1 MDTLNEL
8 IKKINAEIEG
18 SEERIAALQAQIES
32 LSNELKK
39 ERGVA
44 DILKR
49 ALANIATLE
58 EEIKETSKEKE
69 IKETKEEEFVE
80 EKQPIQEEKDSKL
93 KFNTVQKAKARLC
106 QLGVAVKSKIP
117 TATDIK
123 EKLASAAISAGYVLG
138 TTRDN
143 IENFTSE
150 LIERFTEQREKYGQK
165 IMESK
170 KAKEAKR
177 TVEEAQ
183 YESDNIL
190 NFNPRQPEATKSS
203 KLRIVSKKVIDTL
216 KLTNIDLKIEKAFLE
231 AGISVKNYVE
241 KTTDIINNKVEKIR
255 SIPSNAIEKY
265 QQWKQGRMDKRAEL
279 QNQINSLKGIKAQV
293 LNAQDPTMAEQLQL
307 DEQPA
312 KTM

>member
-1 MDTLNEL
+1 MNIRDTLNEE
-8 IKKINAEIEG
+8 IEKINAEKEE
-18 SEERIAALQAQIES
+18 SEERIVELQAQIES
-32 LSNELKK
+32 LSKELEKK
-39 ERGVA
+39 RRMT
-44 DILKR
+44 DILKQ
-49 ALANIATLE
+49 ALANIDALE
-58 EEIKETSKEKE
+58 EEIKETSKEEE
-69 IKETKEEEFVE
+69 IVE

-117 TATDIK
+117 TAADIK
-123 EKLASAAISAGYVLG
+123 EKLASAAISAGYMLE

-150 LIERFTEQREKYGQK
+150 LIERFTEKREKYEQK
-165 IMESK
+165 ITESK

-177 TVEEAQ
+177 TVEKAQ

-203 KLRIVSKKVIDTL
+203 KLGIVSKKVIDTL

-265 QQWKQGRMDKRAEL
+265 QQWQQERIDKRTEL
-279 QNQINSLKGIKAQV
+279 QNQINSLKGMKAQV
-293 LNAQDPTMAEQLQL
+293 LNAQDPIAEQLV
-307 DEQPA
+307 EQPA

>member
-1 MDTLNEL
+1 MNIRDTLNEE
-8 IKKINAEIEG
+8 IEKINAEKEE
-18 SEERIAALQAQIES
+18 SEERIAELQAQIES
-32 LSNELKK
+32 LSKELEKK
-39 ERGVA
+39 RRMT
-44 DILKR
+44 DILKQ
-49 ALANIATLE
+49 ALANIDALE
-58 EEIKETSKEKE
+58 EEIKETSKEEE
-69 IKETKEEEFVE
+69 IVE

-123 EKLASAAISAGYVLG
+123 EKLASAAISAGYMLE
-138 TTRDN
+138 TTKDN

-150 LIERFTEQREKYGQK
+150 LIERFTEKREKYEQK
-165 IMESK
+165 ITESK

-203 KLRIVSKKVIDTL
+203 KLGIVSKKVIDTL

-265 QQWKQGRMDKRAEL
+265 QQLQQGRIDKRTEL
-279 QNQINSLKGIKAQV
+279 QNQINSLKGMKAQV
-293 LNAQDPTMAEQLQL
+293 LNAQEPIAEQLV
-307 DEQPA
+307 EQPA

>member
-1 MDTLNEL
+1 MNIRDTLNEE
-8 IKKINAEIEG
+8 IEKTNAEIEG
-18 SEERIAALQAQIES
+18 SEERIAELQAQIES
-32 LSNELKK
+32 LSKELEKK
-39 ERGVA
+39 RRMT
-44 DILKR
+44 DILKQ
-49 ALANIATLE
+49 ALANIDALE
-58 EEIKETSKEKE
+58 EEIKETSKEEE
-69 IKETKEEEFVE
+69 IVE

-117 TATDIK
+117 TAADIK
-123 EKLASAAISAGYVLG
+123 EKLASAAISAGYMLG

-150 LIERFTEQREKYGQK
+150 LIERFTEQREKYEQK
-165 IMESK
+165 IIESK

-203 KLRIVSKKVIDTL
+203 KLGIVSKKVIDTL

-265 QQWKQGRMDKRAEL
+265 QQWQQGRIDKRTEL
-279 QNQINSLKGIKAQV
+279 QNQINSLKEMKAQV
-293 LNAQDPTMAEQLQL
+293 SNPQAPIAEQLV
-307 DEQPA
+307 EQPA
-312 KTM
+312 KAM

>member
-1 MDTLNEL
+1 MNIRDTLNEE
-8 IKKINAEIEG
+8 IEKINAEKEG
-18 SEERIAALQAQIES
+18 SEKRIAELQAQIES
-32 LSNELKK
+32 LSKELEKK
-39 ERGVA
+39 RRMT
-44 DILKR
+44 DILKQ
-49 ALANIATLE
+49 ALANIDALE
-58 EEIKETSKEKE
+58 EEIKETSKEEE
-69 IKETKEEEFVE
+69 IVE

-123 EKLASAAISAGYVLG
+123 EKLASAAISAGYMLE

-150 LIERFTEQREKYGQK
+150 LIERFTEKREKYEQK
-165 IMESK
+165 ITESK

-203 KLRIVSKKVIDTL
+203 KLGIVSKKVIDTL
-216 KLTNIDLKIEKAFLE
+216 KLTNIDLKIEKTFLE

-265 QQWKQGRMDKRAEL
+265 QQWQQGRIDKRTEL
-279 QNQINSLKGIKAQV
+279 QNQINSLKGMKAQV
-293 LNAQDPTMAEQLQL
+293 LNAQDPIAEQLV
-307 DEQPA
+307 EQPA

>member
-1 MDTLNEL
+1 MNIRDTLNEE
-8 IKKINAEIEG
+8 IEKINAEKEG
-18 SEERIAALQAQIES
+18 SEKRIAELQAQIEN
-32 LSNELKK
+32 LSKELEKK
-39 ERGVA
+39 RRMT
-44 DILKR
+44 DILKQ
-49 ALANIATLE
+49 ALANIDALE
-58 EEIKETSKEKE
+58 EEIKETSKEEE
-69 IKETKEEEFVE
+69 IVE
-80 EKQPIQEEKDSKL
+80 EKQPIQEEKNSKL

-123 EKLASAAISAGYVLG
+123 EKLASAAISAGYMLE

-150 LIERFTEQREKYGQK
+150 LIERFTEKREKYEQK
-165 IMESK
+165 ITESK
-170 KAKEAKR
+170 KAKETKR

-203 KLRIVSKKVIDTL
+203 KLGIVSKKVIDTL

-265 QQWKQGRMDKRAEL
+265 QQWQQGRIDKRTEL
-279 QNQINSLKGIKAQV
+279 QNQINSLKGMKAQV
-293 LNAQDPTMAEQLQL
+293 LNAQDPITEQLV
-307 DEQPA
+307 EQPA

>member
-1 MDTLNEL
+1 MNIRDTLNEE
-8 IKKINAEIEG
+8 IEKINAEKEG
-18 SEERIAALQAQIES
+18 SEKRIAELQAQIES
-32 LSNELKK
+32 LSKELEKK
-39 ERGVA
+39 RRMT
-44 DILKR
+44 DILKQ
-49 ALANIATLE
+49 ALANIAALE
-58 EEIKETSKEKE
+58 EEIKETSKEEE
-69 IKETKEEEFVE
+69 IVE

-117 TATDIK
+117 TAADIK
-123 EKLASAAISAGYVLG
+123 EKLASAAISAGYRLE

-150 LIERFTEQREKYGQK
+150 LIERFTEKREKYEQK
-165 IMESK
+165 ITESK
-170 KAKEAKR
+170 KAKETKR

-203 KLRIVSKKVIDTL
+203 KLGIVSKKVIDTL

-265 QQWKQGRMDKRAEL
+265 QQWKQGRIDKRTEL
-279 QNQINSLKGIKAQV
+279 QNQINSLKGMKARV
-293 LNAQDPTMAEQLQL
+293 LNAQDPIAEQLV
-307 DEQPA
+307 EQPA

>member
-1 MDTLNEL
+1 MNIRDTLNEE
-8 IKKINAEIEG
+8 IEKINAEKEE
-18 SEERIAALQAQIES
+18 SEERIVELQAQIES
-32 LSNELKK
+32 LSKELEKK
-39 ERGVA
+39 RRMT
-44 DILKR
+44 DILKQ
-49 ALANIATLE
+49 ALANIDALE
-58 EEIKETSKEKE
+58 EEIKETSKEEE
-69 IKETKEEEFVE
+69 IVE

-117 TATDIK
+117 TAADIK
-123 EKLASAAISAGYVLG
+123 EKLASAAISAGYMLE

-150 LIERFTEQREKYGQK
+150 LIERFTEKREKYEQK
-165 IMESK
+165 ITESK

-203 KLRIVSKKVIDTL
+203 KLGIVSKKVIDTL

-265 QQWKQGRMDKRAEL
+265 QQWKQGRIDKRTEL
-279 QNQINSLKGIKAQV
+279 QNQINSLKGMKAQV
-293 LNAQDPTMAEQLQL
+293 LNAQDPIAEQLV
-307 DEQPA
+307 EQPA

>member
-1 MDTLNEL
+1 MNIRDTLNEE
-8 IKKINAEIEG
+8 IEKINAEKEE
-18 SEERIAALQAQIES
+18 SEERIAELQAQIES
-32 LSNELKK
+32 LSKELEKK
-39 ERGVA
+39 RRMT
-44 DILKR
+44 DILKQ
-49 ALANIATLE
+49 ALANIDALE
-58 EEIKETSKEKE
+58 EEIKETSKEEE
-69 IKETKEEEFVE
+69 IVE

-117 TATDIK
+117 TAADIK
-123 EKLASAAISAGYVLG
+123 EKLASAAISAGYMLE

-150 LIERFTEQREKYGQK
+150 LIERFTEKREKYEQK
-165 IMESK
+165 ITESK
-170 KAKEAKR
+170 KAKETKR

-203 KLRIVSKKVIDTL
+203 KLGIVSKKVIDTL

-265 QQWKQGRMDKRAEL
+265 QQWQQERIDKRTEL
-279 QNQINSLKGIKAQV
+279 QNQINSLKGMKAQV
-293 LNAQDPTMAEQLQL
+293 LNAQDPIAEQLV
-307 DEQPA
+307 EQPA

>member
-1 MDTLNEL
+1 MNIRDTLNEE
-8 IKKINAEIEG
+8 IEKINAKKEE
-18 SEERIAALQAQIES
+18 SEERIAELQAQIES
-32 LSNELKK
+32 LSKELEKK
-39 ERGVA
+39 RRMT
-44 DILKR
+44 DILKQ
-49 ALANIATLE
+49 ALANIDALE
-58 EEIKETSKEKE
+58 EEIKETSKEEE
-69 IKETKEEEFVE
+69 IVE

-117 TATDIK
+117 TAADIK
-123 EKLASAAISAGYVLG
+123 EKLASAAISAGYRLE

-150 LIERFTEQREKYGQK
+150 LIERFTEKREKYEQK
-165 IMESK
+165 ITESK

-203 KLRIVSKKVIDTL
+203 KLGIVSKKVIDTL

-265 QQWKQGRMDKRAEL
+265 QQWKQGRIDKRTEL
-279 QNQINSLKGIKAQV
+279 QNQINSLKGMKAQV
-293 LNAQDPTMAEQLQL
+293 LNAQDPIAEQLV
-307 DEQPA
+307 EQPA

>member
-1 MDTLNEL
+1 MNIRDTLNEE
-8 IKKINAEIEG
+8 IEKINAEKEE
-18 SEERIAALQAQIES
+18 SEERIAELQAQIES
-32 LSNELKK
+32 LSKELEKK
-39 ERGVA
+39 RRMT
-44 DILKR
+44 DILKQ
-49 ALANIATLE
+49 ALANIDALE
-58 EEIKETSKEKE
+58 EEIKETSKEEE
-69 IKETKEEEFVE
+69 IVE

-117 TATDIK
+117 TAADIK
-123 EKLASAAISAGYVLG
+123 EKLASAAISAGYMLE

-150 LIERFTEQREKYGQK
+150 LIERFTEKREKYEQK
-165 IMESK
+165 ITESK

-203 KLRIVSKKVIDTL
+203 KLGIVSKKVIDTL

-265 QQWKQGRMDKRAEL
+265 QQWQQGRIDKRTEL
-279 QNQINSLKGIKAQV
+279 QNQINSLKGMKAQV
-293 LNAQDPTMAEQLQL
+293 LNAQDPIAEQLV
-307 DEQPA
+307 EQPA

>member
-18 SEERIAALQAQIES
+18 SEERIAELQAQIES

-49 ALANIATLE
+49 AVANIATLE

-69 IKETKEEEFVE
+69 IKETKEEEIVE

-150 LIERFTEQREKYGQK
+150 LIERFTEKYEQK

-170 KAKEAKR
+170 KTKEAKR

-203 KLRIVSKKVIDTL
+203 KLGIVSKKVIDTL

-293 LNAQDPTMAEQLQL
+293 QVLNAQDPTMAEQLQL

>member
-1 MDTLNEL
+1 MNIRDTLNEE
-8 IKKINAEIEG
+8 IEKINAEKEG
-18 SEERIAALQAQIES
+18 SEKKIAELQAQIES
-32 LSNELKK
+32 LSKELEKK
-39 ERGVA
+39 RRMT
-44 DILKR
+44 DILKQ
-49 ALANIATLE
+49 ALANIAALE
-58 EEIKETSKEKE
+58 EEIKETSKEEE
-69 IKETKEEEFVE
+69 IVE

-93 KFNTVQKAKARLC
+93 KFNAVQKAKARLC

-117 TATDIK
+117 TAADIK
-123 EKLASAAISAGYVLG
+123 EKLASAAINAGYTLEATKDG
-138 TTRDN
+138 

-150 LIERFTEQREKYGQK
+150 LIEIFTEKRKKYEQK
-165 IMESK
+165 ITESK

-190 NFNPRQPEATKSS
+190 NFNPRQPEVTKSS
-203 KLRIVSKKVIDTL
+203 KLGIASKKAIDMV

-265 QQWKQGRMDKRAEL
+265 QQWQQGRMDKRTEL
-279 QNQINSLKGIKAQV
+279 QNQINSLKGMKAQV
-293 LNAQDPTMAEQLQL
+293 LNAQDAQDPIAEQLVG
-307 DEQPA
+307 QPA

>member
-1 MDTLNEL
+1 MNIRDTLNEE
-8 IKKINAEIEG
+8 IEKINAEKEG
-18 SEERIAALQAQIES
+18 SEKRIAELQAQIES
-32 LSNELKK
+32 LSKELEKK
-39 ERGVA
+39 RRMT
-44 DILKR
+44 DILKQ
-49 ALANIATLE
+49 ALANIDALE
-58 EEIKETSKEKE
+58 EEIKETSKEEE
-69 IKETKEEEFVE
+69 IVE

-123 EKLASAAISAGYVLG
+123 EKLASAAISAGYRLE

-150 LIERFTEQREKYGQK
+150 LIERFTEKREKYEQK
-165 IMESK
+165 ITESK
-170 KAKEAKR
+170 KAKETKR

-203 KLRIVSKKVIDTL
+203 KLGIVSKKVIDTL

-265 QQWKQGRMDKRAEL
+265 QQWQQGRIDKRTEL
-279 QNQINSLKGIKAQV
+279 QNQINSLKGMKARV
-293 LNAQDPTMAEQLQL
+293 LNAQDPIAEQLV
-307 DEQPA
+307 EQPA

>member
-1 MDTLNEL
+1 MNIRDTLNEE
-8 IKKINAEIEG
+8 IEKINAEKEG
-18 SEERIAALQAQIES
+18 SEKRIAELQAQIES
-32 LSNELKK
+32 LSKELEKK
-39 ERGVA
+39 RRMT
-44 DILKR
+44 DILKQ
-49 ALANIATLE
+49 ALANIDALE
-58 EEIKETSKEKE
+58 EEIKETSKEEE
-69 IKETKEEEFVE
+69 IVE

-117 TATDIK
+117 TAADIK
-123 EKLASAAISAGYVLG
+123 EKLASAAISAGYMLE

-150 LIERFTEQREKYGQK
+150 LIERFTEKREKYEQK
-165 IMESK
+165 ITESK

-203 KLRIVSKKVIDTL
+203 KLGIVSKKVIDTL

-231 AGISVKNYVE
+231 VGISVKNYVE

-265 QQWKQGRMDKRAEL
+265 QQWQQGRIDKRTEL
-279 QNQINSLKGIKAQV
+279 QNQINSLKGMKAQV
-293 LNAQDPTMAEQLQL
+293 LNAQDPITEQLV
-307 DEQPA
+307 EQPA

>member
-1 MDTLNEL
+1 MNIRDTLNEE
-8 IKKINAEIEG
+8 IEKINAEKEE
-18 SEERIAALQAQIES
+18 SEERIAELQAQIES
-32 LSNELKK
+32 LSKELEKK
-39 ERGVA
+39 RRMT
-44 DILKR
+44 DILKQ
-49 ALANIATLE
+49 ALANIDALE
-58 EEIKETSKEKE
+58 EEIKETSKEEE
-69 IKETKEEEFVE
+69 IVE

-123 EKLASAAISAGYVLG
+123 EKLASAAISAGYMLE

-150 LIERFTEQREKYGQK
+150 LIERFTEKREKYEQK
-165 IMESK
+165 ITESK

-183 YESDNIL
+183 YQSDNIL

-203 KLRIVSKKVIDTL
+203 KLGIVSKKVIDTL

-265 QQWKQGRMDKRAEL
+265 QQWQQERIDKRTEL
-279 QNQINSLKGIKAQV
+279 QNQINSLKGMKAQV
-293 LNAQDPTMAEQLQL
+293 LNAQDPITEQLV
-307 DEQPA
+307 EQPA

>member
-1 MDTLNEL
+1 MNIRDTLNEE
-8 IKKINAEIEG
+8 IEKINAEKEG
-18 SEERIAALQAQIES
+18 SEKKIAELQAQIES
-32 LSNELKK
+32 LSKELEKK
-39 ERGVA
+39 RRMT
-44 DILKR
+44 DILKQ
-49 ALANIATLE
+49 ALANIEALE
-58 EEIKETSKEKE
+58 EEIKETSKEEE
-69 IKETKEEEFVE
+69 IVE
-80 EKQPIQEEKDSKL
+80 EKQPIEEEKDSKL

-117 TATDIK
+117 TAADIK
-123 EKLASAAISAGYVLG
+123 EKLASAAISAGYMLG

-150 LIERFTEQREKYGQK
+150 LIERFTEQREKYEQK

-183 YESDNIL
+183 YESDKIL
-190 NFNPRQPEATKSS
+190 NFNPRQPEVTKSS
-203 KLRIVSKKVIDTL
+203 KLGIASKKAIDMV

-265 QQWKQGRMDKRAEL
+265 QQWQQGRMDKRAEL
-279 QNQINSLKGIKAQV
+279 QNQINSLKGMKAQV
-293 LNAQDPTMAEQLQL
+293 LNAQDAQDPIAEQLV
-307 DEQPA
+307 EQPA

>member
-1 MDTLNEL
+1 MNIRDTLNEE
-8 IKKINAEIEG
+8 IEKINAEKEG
-18 SEERIAALQAQIES
+18 SEKRIAELQAQIES
-32 LSNELKK
+32 LSKELEKK
-39 ERGVA
+39 RRMT
-44 DILKR
+44 DILKQ
-49 ALANIATLE
+49 ALANIDALE
-58 EEIKETSKEKE
+58 EEIKETSKEEE
-69 IKETKEEEFVE
+69 IVE

-117 TATDIK
+117 TAADIK
-123 EKLASAAISAGYVLG
+123 EKLASAAISAGYMLE

-150 LIERFTEQREKYGQK
+150 LIERFTEKREKYEQK
-165 IMESK
+165 ITESK
-170 KAKEAKR
+170 KAKETKR

-203 KLRIVSKKVIDTL
+203 KLGIVSKKVIDTL

-265 QQWKQGRMDKRAEL
+265 QQWQQGRIDKRTEL
-279 QNQINSLKGIKAQV
+279 QNQINSLKGMKAQV
-293 LNAQDPTMAEQLQL
+293 LNAQDPITEQLV
-307 DEQPA
+307 EQPA

>member
-1 MDTLNEL
+1 MNIRDTLNEE
-8 IKKINAEIEG
+8 IEKINAEKEG
-18 SEERIAALQAQIES
+18 SEKRIAELQAQIES
-32 LSNELKK
+32 LSKELEKK
-39 ERGVA
+39 RRMT
-44 DILKR
+44 DILKQ
-49 ALANIATLE
+49 ALANIDALE
-58 EEIKETSKEKE
+58 EEIKETSKEEE
-69 IKETKEEEFVE
+69 IVE

-123 EKLASAAISAGYVLG
+123 EKLASAAISAGYMLE

-150 LIERFTEQREKYGQK
+150 LIERFTEKREKYEQK
-165 IMESK
+165 ITESK
-170 KAKEAKR
+170 KAKETKR

-203 KLRIVSKKVIDTL
+203 KLGIVSKKVIDTL

-265 QQWKQGRMDKRAEL
+265 QQWQQGRIDKRTEL
-279 QNQINSLKGIKAQV
+279 QNQINSLKGMKAQV
-293 LNAQDPTMAEQLQL
+293 LNAQDPIAEQLV
-307 DEQPA
+307 EQPA

>member
-1 MDTLNEL
+1 MNIRDTLNEE
-8 IKKINAEIEG
+8 IEKINAEIKG
-18 SEERIAALQAQIES
+18 SEEKIAELQAQIES
-32 LSNELKK
+32 LSKELEKK
-39 ERGVA
+39 RRMT
-44 DILKR
+44 DILR
-49 ALANIATLE
+49 ETLANIEALE
-58 EEIKETSKEKE
+58 EEI
-69 IKETKEEEFVE
+69 VE
-80 EKQPIQEEKDSKL
+80 EKQSIQEEKDSKL

-117 TATDIK
+117 TAADIK
-123 EKLASAAISAGYVLG
+123 EKLASAAINAGYTLETAKDG
-138 TTRDN
+138 

-150 LIERFTEQREKYGQK
+150 LIEIFTEKREKYEQK

-183 YESDNIL
+183 YESGNIL
-190 NFNPRQPEATKSS
+190 NFNPRQPEVTKSS
-203 KLRIVSKKVIDTL
+203 KLGIASKKAIDMV

-255 SIPSNAIEKY
+255 SIPSNMIDKY
-265 QQWKQGRMDKRAEL
+265 QEWRQGRIDKRAEL
-279 QNQINSLKGIKAQV
+279 QNQINSLKGMKAQV
-293 LNAQDPTMAEQLQL
+293 LNAQDPITV
-307 DEQPA
+307 EQPA

>member
-1 MDTLNEL
+1 MT
-8 IKKINAEIEG
+8 
-18 SEERIAALQAQIES
+18 
-32 LSNELKK
+32 
-39 ERGVA
+39 
-44 DILKR
+44 DILKQ
-49 ALANIATLE
+49 ALANIDALE
-58 EEIKETSKEKE
+58 EEI
-69 IKETKEEEFVE
+69 VE

-93 KFNTVQKAKARLC
+93 KFNAVQKAKARLC

-117 TATDIK
+117 TAADIK
-123 EKLASAAISAGYVLG
+123 EKLASAAINAGYTLETAKDG
-138 TTRDN
+138 

-150 LIERFTEQREKYGQK
+150 LIEIFTEKREKYEQK

-190 NFNPRQPEATKSS
+190 NFNPRQPEVTKSS
-203 KLRIVSKKVIDTL
+203 KLEIASKKAINIL

-241 KTTDIINNKVEKIR
+241 KTTDKINNKVEKIR
-255 SIPSNAIEKY
+255 SIPSNVIDKY
-265 QQWKQGRMDKRAEL
+265 QEWRQGRIDKRAEL
-279 QNQINSLKGIKAQV
+279 QNQINSLKGMKAQV
-293 LNAQDPTMAEQLQL
+293 LNAQDPITFEQH
-307 DEQPA
+307 A

>member
-1 MDTLNEL
+1 MNIRDTLNEE
-8 IKKINAEIEG
+8 IEKINAEKEE
-18 SEERIAALQAQIES
+18 SEERIAELQAQIES
-32 LSNELKK
+32 LSKELEKK
-39 ERGVA
+39 RRMT
-44 DILKR
+44 DILKQT
-49 ALANIATLE
+49 LANIDALE
-58 EEIKETSKEKE
+58 EEIKETSKEEE
-69 IKETKEEEFVE
+69 IVE

-123 EKLASAAISAGYVLG
+123 EKLASAAISAGYMLE

-150 LIERFTEQREKYGQK
+150 LIERFTEKREKYEQK
-165 IMESK
+165 ITESK

-183 YESDNIL
+183 YQSDNIL

-203 KLRIVSKKVIDTL
+203 KLGIVSKKVIDTL

-265 QQWKQGRMDKRAEL
+265 QQWQQERIDKRTEL
-279 QNQINSLKGIKAQV
+279 QNQINSLKGMKAQV
-293 LNAQDPTMAEQLQL
+293 LNAQDPITEQLV
-307 DEQPA
+307 EQPA

>member
-1 MDTLNEL
+1 MNIRDTLNEE
-8 IKKINAEIEG
+8 IEKINAEKEG
-18 SEERIAALQAQIES
+18 SEKRIAELQAQIES
-32 LSNELKK
+32 LSKELEKK
-39 ERGVA
+39 RRMT
-44 DILKR
+44 DILKQT
-49 ALANIATLE
+49 LANIDALE
-58 EEIKETSKEKE
+58 EEIKETSKEEE
-69 IKETKEEEFVE
+69 IVE

-106 QLGVAVKSKIP
+106 QLGVAVKS
-117 TATDIK
+117 TDIK
-123 EKLASAAISAGYVLG
+123 EKLASAAISAGYMLE

-150 LIERFTEQREKYGQK
+150 LIERFTEKREKYEQK
-165 IMESK
+165 ITESK

-183 YESDNIL
+183 YQSDNIL

-203 KLRIVSKKVIDTL
+203 KLGIVSKKVIDTL

-265 QQWKQGRMDKRAEL
+265 QQWQQERIDKRTEL
-279 QNQINSLKGIKAQV
+279 QNQINSLKGMKAQV
-293 LNAQDPTMAEQLQL
+293 LNAQDPITEQLV
-307 DEQPA
+307 EQPA

>member
-1 MDTLNEL
+1 MNIRDTLNEE
-8 IKKINAEIEG
+8 IEKINAEIEG
-18 SEERIAALQAQIES
+18 SEERIAELQAQIES
-32 LSNELKK
+32 LSKELEKK
-39 ERGVA
+39 RRMT
-44 DILKR
+44 DILKQ
-49 ALANIATLE
+49 ALANIDALE
-58 EEIKETSKEKE
+58 EEIKETSKEEE
-69 IKETKEEEFVE
+69 IVE

-123 EKLASAAISAGYVLG
+123 EKLASAAISAGYMLG

-150 LIERFTEQREKYGQK
+150 LIERFTEQREKYEQK

-203 KLRIVSKKVIDTL
+203 KLGIVSKKVIDTL

-241 KTTDIINNKVEKIR
+241 KTTDIINNEVEKIR

-265 QQWKQGRMDKRAEL
+265 QQWQQGRIDKRTEL
-279 QNQINSLKGIKAQV
+279 QNQINSLKEMKEQV
-293 LNAQDPTMAEQLQL
+293 SNPQAPIPEQLV
-307 DEQPA
+307 EQPA